1 VNSIIKFVVLR
12 QLVGLPDESTTIW
25 VGVSRSNDTQ
35 LQITTPPADG
45 WIDLLNNN
53 AEIPSSDFIHFEN
66 DFQMFVWKEK
76 W

>member
-1 VNSIIKFVVLR
+1 MVTFIGNQDVQRPIV
-12 QLVGLPDESTTIW
+12 
-25 VGVSRSNDTQ
+25 
-35 LQITTPPADG
+35 
-45 WIDLLNNN
+45 DLLNNN